1 MRPAFLTVYL
11 KELKDA
17 LRDRRTAIMILV
29 ASIITGPVT
38 LVLVAQFISG
48 LEEKSAT
55 LKVRIV
61 GQQHAPQLINFL
73 QRNDVEIE
81 TAPADYEARVR
92 EGRLDAVIVIP
103 EDFDERLLAGDN
115 AKVEIVYDDSR
126 ADSGP
131 AIRQAERL
139 MRAFNH
145 ETGMLRMMAR
155 GVSPDLVEPV
165 KVERV
170 NTATP
175 RQKGAF
181 ILFLIPMFAI
191 LSPLLGGMTV
201 AIDSTA
207 GERERGSLEPLLANP
222 VPTGQIVTGKWLAAW
237 TLATTVAVLTLTGFV
252 IAALL
257 HSQKKLATLMTFG
270 TPELFQFILIVIPF
284 AAMTSALQMLICTY
298 GRSYREAQTYVSYL
312 ATVASFVPVI
322 VMFSGLKDALWQL
335 AIPVLGQQMV
345 LSRVV
350 RGDALAPADYL
361 LPSAVALALAAICVA
376 LVARL
381 LREER
386 IIFGRS

>member
-1 MRPAFLTVYL
+1 MRPALLTVYL

-29 ASIITGPVT
+29 ASIITGPLT
-38 LVLVAQFISG
+38 LILVAQFISG
-48 LEEKSAT
+48 LEEKSAI

-61 GQQHAPQLINFL
+61 GQQHAPALTNFL
-73 QRNDVEIE
+73 RRNDVEIE
-81 TAPADYEARVR
+81 IAPSDYEGRIR
-92 EGRLDAVIVIP
+92 EGRLDAVIVVP
-103 EDFDERLLAGDN
+103 DDFDERFLAGDN

-126 ADSGP
+126 AESGP

-139 MRAFNH
+139 LRAFNQ
-145 ETGMLRMMAR
+145 ETGTLRMMAR

-222 VPTGQIVTGKWLAAW
+222 VPSGQIVVGKWLAAW
-237 TLATTVAVLTLTGFV
+237 TFAASVGVLTLTGFV
-252 IAALL
+252 LAALL
-257 HSQKKLATLMTFG
+257 YAQKKLATLMTFG
-270 TPELFQFILIVIPF
+270 TPELVQFVVIVIPF
-284 AAMTSALQMLICTY
+284 AAMTSAMQMLICTY

-312 ATVASFVPVI
+312 ATAASFVPVI

-335 AIPVLGQQMV
+335 AVPVLGQQMV

-350 RGDALAPADYL
+350 RGDVLAPVDYL
-361 LPSAVALALAAICVA
+361 LPSAVAFAVAAICVT
-376 LVARL
+376 LVSRL

-386 IIFGRS
+386 IVFGRS